1 MAFCASCGAP
11 VEGRFCAKCGSAVSS
26 AAPPVGA
33 PSTGPP
39 PVAAGTMAD
48 NVASALCYGF
58 FFFTG
63 ILFLVLAP
71 YNQNRLVRFHAF
83 QSIFFS
89 VAAIIITRGLG
100 FVFGAFLGFWTMLIL
115 GQLIPLFFF
124 VIWAYVIIYTYQGKM
139 IVLPIVGQLARQQAG
154 L

>member
-1 MAFCASCGAP
+1 MAFCPSCGAP
-11 VEGRFCAKCGSAVSS
+11 VEGRFCASCGAAVPS
-26 AAPPVGA
+26 AAPSEGA
-33 PSTGPP
+33 PPP
-39 PVAAGTMAD
+39 PGPASVPAGTLAD

-89 VAAIIITRGLG
+89 VVAIIAVKG
-100 FVFGAFLGFWTMLIL
+100 FELVFGVSFWMMLIF

-124 VIWAYVIIYTYQGKM
+124 VVWAYVIISTYQGKM
-139 IVLPIVGQLARQQAG
+139 IVLPVVGQLARQQAG

>member
-1 MAFCASCGAP
+1 VEGQFCATCGA
-11 VEGRFCAKCGSAVSS
+11 AASS
-26 AAPPVGA
+26 AAPPVGS
-33 PSTGPP
+33 PSPGRP

-48 NVASALCYGF
+48 NVTSALCYGF

-63 ILFLVLAP
+63 ILFLVLPP
-71 YNQNRLVRFHAF
+71 YNQNRLVKFHAF

-89 VAAIIITRGLG
+89 VAAIVVIKGFE
-100 FVFGAFLGFWTMLIL
+100 FVFGASFWMMLIF

-124 VIWAYVIIYTYQGKM
+124 VVWAYVIISTYQRKM
-139 IVLPIVGQLARQQAG
+139 IVLPIVGRLARQQAG